1 MSIASAGIAAL
12 SWLWYDHFHGISC
25 GAGEPPIM
33 GNDGT
38 FVGVKSASLSGP
50 GSRRQEAR
58 AVPKRKSMRERKV
71 IEFQPIRPRRVFEE
85 ICDRIRA
92 ELAAGTLRPGD
103 KLPPERE
110 LAEQFGVSRTAVR
123 EALRTLE
130 IAGLVR
136 LQKGAKG
143 GAFIMDGTQ
152 SVRQSLQDLIN
163 LGRLSLDDLTEAR
176 LLIQDVIV
184 RLACIRATQEDFLA
198 LERDIDRTEELT
210 AAGRLR
216 ERLEYSIEFYK
227 ILAAATR
234 NDVLSILID
243 SLTHILR
250 LVIARVGPDPRMDLV
265 EVRRRFMKHLRARD
279 ADRASAEMS
288 EHLGRLHEHL
298 VRAERQRGQVHMP
311 RYGAGFPLAGAASI
325 AHAKRKRRASP
336 TP

>member
-1 MSIASAGIAAL
+1 M
-12 SWLWYDHFHGISC
+12 H
-25 GAGEPPIM
+25 
-33 GNDGT
+33 
-38 FVGVKSASLSGP
+38 
-50 GSRRQEAR
+50 
-58 AVPKRKSMRERKV
+58 ERKI
-71 IEFQPIRPRRVFEE
+71 IEFQAIKPRRVFEE

-92 ELAAGTLRPGD
+92 ELAAGTLHAGD

-110 LAEQFGVSRTAVR
+110 LAQQFGVSRTAVR

-130 IAGLVR
+130 IVGLVQ
-136 LQKGAKG
+136 LVKGAKG
-143 GAFIMDGTQ
+143 GAFMMEGTQ

-184 RLACIRATQEDFLA
+184 RLACVRATEEDFRA
-198 LERDIDRTEELT
+198 LEQDINRTEELM

-234 NDVLSILID
+234 NAVLSILID

-250 LVIARVGPDPRMDLV
+250 LVIARVGPDPRLDLV
-265 EVRRRFMKHLRARD
+265 EVRRRFMQHLRARD

-288 EHLGRLHEHL
+288 EHLRRLHEHL
-298 VRAERQRGQVHMP
+298 VKAERQRGQLPMP
-311 RYGAGFPLAGAASI
+311 RYGASSPLASTTAAVL
-325 AHAKRKRRASP
+325 ATRRRRRASP
-336 TP
+336 PR